1 MADPRPDP
9 VALAQRLVATP
20 SMTPPGDTA
29 AVAALLVPLLQ
40 QAGFAITLHDT
51 PRGGRNLL
59 AILSGAGTKAPLCL
73 TGHLDTVPLGEAHW
87 SVDPFGGAIRDGR
100 LHGRG
105 ASDMKAGI
113 AALVAAAVEMARF
126 PARAADVVLILTAE
140 EESGSQGAMALAD
153 ANLLPRRASALLVA
167 EPTACRPLLGH
178 KGALWI
184 RATFAGKAAHGSMPQ
199 LGDNAVDKAVRA
211 AAALPALLSGYAP
224 HPLLGAPTASIGT
237 LHGGGKVNIVPDKAV
252 LEVDLRSLPGMD
264 HADLLDRLQT
274 LWPQAVLEV
283 LTDLP
288 PVLTPP
294 DHPLVRTA
302 QDVLEALEGERPEPG
317 TVSFF
322 TDASILTTAL
332 GHPPVLLFGPGD
344 PGQAHQTDEYCPVHT
359 IATATAFYTAFAK
372 RWLESPS

>member
-1 MADPRPDP
+1 LAEQRPDP
-9 VALAQRLVATP
+9 VALAQRLLATP

-29 AVAALLVPLLQ
+29 AAAALLVPLLQ

-59 AILSGAGTKAPLCL
+59 AVLPGAGTIAPLCL
-73 TGHLDTVPLGEAHW
+73 TGHLDTVPLGDAHW

-100 LHGRG
+100 LYGRG
-105 ASDMKAGI
+105 ASDMKAGV
-113 AALVAAAVEMARF
+113 AALVAAAVETARF

-153 ANLLPRRASALLVA
+153 AHLLPRRASALLVA

-178 KGALWI
+178 KGALWV
-184 RATFAGKAAHGSMPQ
+184 RASFAGKAAHGSMPQ

-211 AAALPALLSGYAP
+211 AATLPALLGGYAP

-237 LHGGGKVNIVPDKAV
+237 LHGGGKVNIVPDRAV

-264 HADLLDRLQT
+264 HADLLDRLQA

-294 DHPLVRTA
+294 EHPLVRTA

-322 TDASILTTAL
+322 TDASILTAAL
-332 GHPPVLLFGPGD
+332 GHPPVLLFGPGE

-359 IATATAFYTAFAK
+359 ISEATAFYTAFAR
-372 RWLESPS
+372 RWLEA